1 MPLHTEFGSIQA
13 LHEALAA
20 RRVSAREL
28 AQSALDA
35 AGARADL
42 NAFLHV
48 DDKLTLAQADSA
60 DKLLEQGRGTV
71 LTGIPLPHKAVF
83 ATQGWRTHEA
93 SKMLADNTRPVD
105 AHVGARL
112 LRAGAATKGNGRAE
126 GGGKV

>member
-71 LTGIPLPHKAVF
+71 LTGIPLAHKDVF
-83 ATQGWRTHEA
+83 ATQGWRPT
-93 SKMLADNTRPVD
+93 
-105 AHVGARL
+105 
-112 LRAGAATKGNGRAE
+112 AATKQLAHPKNGQNT
-126 GGGKV
+126 